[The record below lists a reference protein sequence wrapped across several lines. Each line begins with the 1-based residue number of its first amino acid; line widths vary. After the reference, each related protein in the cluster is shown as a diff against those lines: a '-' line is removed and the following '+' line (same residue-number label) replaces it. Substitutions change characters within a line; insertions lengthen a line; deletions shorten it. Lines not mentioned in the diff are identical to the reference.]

1 MPNETCQ
8 SIPGQYAGPVVGIVF
23 ILGTFCLLSIVLL
36 GYTKIE
42 WKDIALVIVG
52 ALLNQCS
59 VILSKWF
66 TASQSS
72 DRKTEIMAESA
83 KTAVMAT
90 TETAKVLA
98 AAEAEKK

>member
-1 MPNETCQ
+1 MPEESCK
-8 SIPGQYAGPVVGIVF
+8 SIPGQYAGLIIGIIF
-23 ILGTFCLLSIVLL
+23 IIGTFCLLSIVLL
-36 GYTKIE
+36 GYTEIA

-72 DRKTEIMAESA
+72 DRKTEIMAEAS
-83 KTAVMAT
+83 
-90 TETAKVLA
+90 KVLA
-98 AAEAEKK
+98 QEVEKR